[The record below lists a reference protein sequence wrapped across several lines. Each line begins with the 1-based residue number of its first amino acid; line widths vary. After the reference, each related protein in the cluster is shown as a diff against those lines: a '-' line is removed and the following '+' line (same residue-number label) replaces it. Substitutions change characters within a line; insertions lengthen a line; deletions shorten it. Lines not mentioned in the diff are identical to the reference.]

1 MLELNVAR
9 LSNVVTFEVNRPSL
23 EKAKAEVEKLR
34 KQMAAVKDIELR
46 VKTHKQSTAKAK
58 KDVDD
63 IAKKQAQAD
72 KANAKAQLAA
82 QRVVAREQKALAAR
96 KEKAELKLLDVG
108 SSISAMHRLS
118 VAEQYKAIAQAREIA
133 LQYERG
139 AISLARMNSQM
150 KRLQQQQRKIN
161 GNRNAHAKAYAPVKG
176 SGSIGGG
183 AAAVMLGGLGA
194 GATYMAMSKASEF
207 VTNSFANAETL
218 GELYSRAKLGGV
230 DVNQMNNIEQWAYK
244 NGVDSMMGEQGKR
257 KYLDQMKDVREK
269 ATKSYDEAEYVVD
282 KKTGKGE
289 WKGGDSGINTLMNEG
304 FLTKKDLKDFADNPA
319 GLVSK
324 AVQGMV
330 AKGYSDA
337 QIGSRLEDLADD
349 LMLTSKYWTR
359 SAKEVEQ
366 SAREQRE
373 SGRWVTQA
381 QQESVIKFREL
392 NNALSGL
399 SDSQGIAFVDG
410 FMKSLDPK
418 VIEEFKK
425 SMVAMLPM
433 FTKLGEA
440 IGGLVNAVM
449 KAINWL
455 MKNDEKTAAI
465 QKNLGDAPPLS
476 NEGMKQNLSNL
487 TPNQYKGAG
496 TGTTKPDNSNSLVN
510 TIKGWFT
517 PEETVGGAQAVN
529 QYTLEGQNIA
539 NLKQSAAQQAIKTP
553 SYTFAPV
560 INFNPELQVNAE
572 VPLTIE
578 SDTGRLSEFI
588 DFKSKASSAEFSKLL
603 TLGVCQAG
611 QPINHHCG
619 AV

>member
-194 GATYMAMSKASEF
+194 GAAYMAMSKASEF
-207 VTNSFANAETL
+207 VTNSFASAETL

-244 NGVDSMMGEQGKR
+244 NGVDSMMGDQGKR

-440 IGGLVNAVM
+440 VGGLLNAIM
-449 KAINWL
+449 KTINWL

-487 TPNQYKGAG
+487 TPDQYKGAG
-496 TGTTKPDNSNSLVN
+496 TGTIKPDNSNSLVN
-510 TIKGWFT
+510 TIKSWFM

-529 QYTLEGQNIA
+529 QYSLEGQNIA
-539 NLKQSAAQQAIKTP
+539 NLKQSAAQQAFKAL

-603 TLGVCQAG
+603 TLGVMSG
-611 QPINHHCG
+611 G
-619 AV
+619 STY

>member
-1 MLELNVAR
+1 MSGLELSVSTLVNK
-9 LSNVVTFEVNRPSL
+9 VTFKTDYASL
-23 EKAKAEVEKLR
+23 NKARAEVEKLR
-34 KQMAAVKDIELR
+34 KQMAAAKDIELR
-46 VKTHKQSTAKAK
+46 VKTNKRSTAKVK

-63 IAKKQAQAD
+63 IAKATAQAD

-82 QRVVAREQKALAAR
+82 QRVVAREQRALAQR

-108 SSISAMHRLS
+108 SSISAMNRLNVS
-118 VAEQYKAIAQAREIA
+118 EQYKAIAQAKAIA
-133 LQYERG
+133 HEYEKG

-194 GATYMAMSKASEF
+194 GAAFMAMNKANEF
-207 VTNSFANAETL
+207 VTNSFANAETQ

-230 DVNQMNNIEQWAYK
+230 DVNQMNNIEQWSYK
-244 NGVDSMMGEQGKR
+244 NGVDSMMGDQGRR
-257 KYLDQMKDVREK
+257 KYLDAMKDVREK

-319 GLVSK
+319 GLISK
-324 AVQGMV
+324 ATQGMV

-359 SAKEVEQ
+359 SSKEVEQ
-366 SAREQRE
+366 SAKEQRE
-373 SGRWVTQA
+373 SGRWVTKA

-392 NNALSGL
+392 NNALTGL
-399 SDSQGIAFVDG
+399 SDSQGISFVDG
-410 FMKSLDPK
+410 FMKSLDPA

-476 NEGMKQNLSNL
+476 NEGMKKNLDNL
-487 TPNQYKGAG
+487 TPDQYKGAG
-496 TGTTKPDNSNSLVN
+496 TATTAPDNSNSLFN
-510 TIKGWFT
+510 TIKGLFVNGDDS
-517 PEETVGGAQAVN
+517 PSGGQAAM
-529 QYTLEGQNIA
+529 QYDITGQNIA
-539 NLKQSAAQQAIKTP
+539 NLKNSAAQQAMQAP
-553 SYTFAPV
+553 AYTFAPV
-560 INFNPELQVNAE
+560 LNFAPELLVNAQ

-588 DFKSKASSAEFSKLL
+588 DFKSKASAAEFSKLL
-603 TLGVCQAG
+603 TLGVMSG
-611 QPINHHCG
+611 GSNY
-619 AV
+619 

>member
-1 MLELNVAR
+1 MLDLTVSR
-9 LSNVVTFEVNRPSL
+9 LSNVVTFQVDRPSL

-96 KEKAELKLLDVG
+96 KEKADLKLLDVG
-108 SSISAMHRLS
+108 SSISALHRLS

-161 GNRNAHAKAYAPVKG
+161 GNRNAHATAYAPVKG

-244 NGVDSMMGEQGKR
+244 NGVDSMMGDQGRR

-330 AKGYSDA
+330 DKGYSDA

-487 TPNQYKGAG
+487 TPDQYKGAG

-510 TIKGWFT
+510 TIKSWFM

-529 QYTLEGQNIA
+529 QYSLEGQNIA
-539 NLKQSAAQQAIKTP
+539 NLKQSAAQQALKAP

-603 TLGVCQAG
+603 TLGVMSG
-611 QPINHHCG
+611 G
-619 AV
+619 STY

>member
-1 MLELNVAR
+1 MLELNVSR
-9 LSNVVTFEVNRPSL
+9 LSNVVTFQVDRPSL

-46 VKTHKQSTAKAK
+46 VKTHKQSTSKAK

-96 KEKAELKLLDVG
+96 KEKADLKLLDVG
-108 SSISAMHRLS
+108 SSISALHRLS

-244 NGVDSMMGEQGKR
+244 NGVDSMMGDQGKR
-257 KYLDQMKDVREK
+257 KYLDQMKDVRER

-330 AKGYSDA
+330 KKGYSDA

-449 KAINWL
+449 KTINWL
-455 MKNDEKTAAI
+455 MKNDEKTEAI

-487 TPNQYKGAG
+487 TPDQYKGAG

-510 TIKGWFT
+510 TIKSWFM

-529 QYTLEGQNIA
+529 QYSLEGQNIA
-539 NLKQSAAQQAIKTP
+539 NLKQSAAQQAFKAP
-553 SYTFAPV
+553 SYTFTPV

-603 TLGVCQAG
+603 TLGVMSG
-611 QPINHHCG
+611 G
-619 AV
+619 STY

>member
-1 MLELNVAR
+1 MLDLTVSR
-9 LSNVVTFEVNRPSL
+9 LSNVVTFQVDRPSL

-161 GNRNAHAKAYAPVKG
+161 GNRNAYAKAYAPVKG

-194 GATYMAMSKASEF
+194 GAAFMAMNKANEF
-207 VTNSFANAETL
+207 VTNSFANAETQ

-244 NGVDSMMGEQGKR
+244 NGVDSMMGDQGKR

-289 WKGGDSGINTLMNEG
+289 WKGDDSGINTLMNEG
-304 FLTKKDLKDFADNPA
+304 FLTKKDLKDFADN
-319 GLVSK
+319 LVSK

-487 TPNQYKGAG
+487 TPDQYKGAG

-510 TIKGWFT
+510 TIKSWFM

-529 QYTLEGQNIA
+529 QYSLEGQNIA
-539 NLKQSAAQQAIKTP
+539 NLKQSAAQQALKAP

-603 TLGVCQAG
+603 TLGVMSG
-611 QPINHHCG
+611 G
-619 AV
+619 STY

>member
-1 MLELNVAR
+1 MLEINT
-9 LSNVVTFEVNRPSL
+9 SKIKNTVTFSVDKDSL
-23 EKAKAEVEKLR
+23 KKAKDSITGLKGFAENIKPAKLR
-34 KQMAAVKDIELR
+34 FDSVTKGYKKAQNEVDKIA
-46 VKTHKQSTAKAK
+46 QQKAK
-58 KDVDD
+58 TE
-63 IAKKQAQAD
+63 KQNQRAQA
-72 KANAKAQLAA
+72 AAARAQ
-82 QRVVAREQKALAAR
+82 ARQQQQIAAR
-96 KEKAELKLLDVG
+96 KEKAELKLLDVS

-133 LQYERG
+133 KQYEQG

-161 GNRNAHAKAYAPVKG
+161 GNRKAQLAPVKG
-176 SGSIGGG
+176 GSGNSATMGALLFGG
-183 AAAVMLGGLGA
+183 ATAAAGVMA
-194 GATYMAMSKASEF
+194 VSKASEF
-207 VTNSFANAETL
+207 MANSFANAETL

-244 NGVDSMMGEQGKR
+244 NGVDSMMGDQGRR
-257 KYLDQMKDVREK
+257 KYLDQMKDVRER

-282 KKTGKGE
+282 KKTGKGI

-324 AVQGMV
+324 AVNGMV
-330 AKGYSDA
+330 KKGYSDA

-373 SGRWVTQA
+373 SGRWVTKA

-392 NNALSGL
+392 NNSLTGL

-410 FMKSLDPK
+410 FMKSLDPA

-440 IGGLVNAVM
+440 IGGLFNAIM

-455 MKNDEKTAAI
+455 MKNDEKTDAI

-476 NEGMKQNLSNL
+476 NEGMKQHLSNL
-487 TPNQYKGAG
+487 VPDQYKGAG
-496 TGTTKPDNSNSLVN
+496 TATTTPDNSHSLFN
-510 TIKGWFT
+510 TLKGLLFDDNASSVSDVKMSVSEAPIT
-517 PEETVGGAQAVN
+517 
-529 QYTLEGQNIA
+529 
-539 NLKQSAAQQAIKTP
+539 NLKQGALNNLAMTTP
-553 SYTFAPV
+553 AYNLSPVFNLNPTFEV
-560 INFNPELQVNAE
+560 VTE
-572 VPLTIE
+572 VPLTIN
-578 SDTGRLSEFI
+578 SDTSRLSDYV
-588 DFKSKASSAEFSKLL
+588 DFTARASRDSFLKSL
-603 TLGVCQAG
+603 TLTSLSG
-611 QPINHHCG
+611 QSNG
-619 AV
+619 G

>member
-1 MLELNVAR
+1 MLELNVSR
-9 LSNVVTFEVNRPSL
+9 LSNVVTFQVDRPSL

-194 GATYMAMSKASEF
+194 GATYMAMSKAFEF

-230 DVNQMNNIEQWAYK
+230 DVNQMNDVEQWAYK

-257 KYLDQMKDVREK
+257 KYLDQMKDVRER

-410 FMKSLDPK
+410 FMKSLDPA

-455 MKNDEKTAAI
+455 MKNDEKTEAI

-487 TPNQYKGAG
+487 VPDQYKGAG
-496 TGTTKPDNSNSLVN
+496 TGTTKPDNSNSLFN

-603 TLGVCQAG
+603 TLGVMSG
-611 QPINHHCG
+611 G
-619 AV
+619 STY

>member
-1 MLELNVAR
+1 MSLDISVSTLKNT
-9 LSNVVTFEVNRPSL
+9 VTFVTDHKSL
-23 EKAKAEVEKLR
+23 NKAKAEVEKLR
-34 KQMAAVKDIELR
+34 KQMSAVKDVEIR
-46 VKTHKQSTAKAK
+46 VKTHKQSTAKTK

-72 KANAKAQLAA
+72 KANLKAQKAA
-82 QRVVAREQKALAAR
+82 QRVAAREQKALAAR

-108 SSISAMHRLS
+108 SSISAMNRLNVS
-118 VAEQYKAIAQAREIA
+118 EQYKAIAQAREIA
-133 LQYERG
+133 KQYEQG

-194 GATYMAMSKASEF
+194 GAAFLAMSKANEF
-207 VTNSFANAETL
+207 VANSFANAETQ

-257 KYLDQMKDVREK
+257 KYLDQMKDVRER

-289 WKGGDSGINTLMNEG
+289 WKGGDSGINTLLNEG
-304 FLTKKDLKDFADNPA
+304 FLTKKDLKDFANNPA
-319 GLVSK
+319 GLISK
-324 AVQGMV
+324 ATQGMV

-337 QIGSRLEDLADD
+337 QIGSRLEDLGDD

-373 SGRWVTQA
+373 SGRWITQA

-392 NNALSGL
+392 NNALTGL

-410 FMKSLDPK
+410 FMKSLDPA

-440 IGGLVNAVM
+440 VGGLLNAIM
-449 KAINWL
+449 KTINWL

-476 NEGMKQNLSNL
+476 NEGMKKNLDNL
-487 TPNQYKGAG
+487 TPDQYKGAG
-496 TGTTKPDNSNSLVN
+496 TATTAPDNSNSLFN
-510 TIKGWFT
+510 TIKGLFVSGDDS
-517 PEETVGGAQAVN
+517 PSSGQAAM
-529 QYTLEGQNIA
+529 QYDVTGQNIA
-539 NLKQSAAQQAIKTP
+539 NLKNSAAQQAMQAP
-553 SYTFAPV
+553 AYTFAPV
-560 INFNPELQVNAE
+560 LNFNPELQVNAE
-572 VPLTIE
+572 VPLTIQ
-578 SDTGRLSEFI
+578 SDTGRLSDYI
-588 DFKSKASSAEFSKLL
+588 DFKSKASAAEFSKLL
-603 TLGVCQAG
+603 TLGVMSG
-611 QPINHHCG
+611 G
-619 AV
+619 STY

>member
-1 MLELNVAR
+1 MLELNVSR
-9 LSNVVTFEVNRPSL
+9 LSNVVTFQVDRPSL

-230 DVNQMNNIEQWAYK
+230 DVNQMNDVEQWAYK

-257 KYLDQMKDVREK
+257 KYLDQMKDVRER

-410 FMKSLDPK
+410 FMKSLDPA

-455 MKNDEKTAAI
+455 MKNDEKTEAI

-476 NEGMKQNLSNL
+476 NEGMKQNISNL
-487 TPNQYKGAG
+487 VPDQYKGAG
-496 TGTTKPDNSNSLVN
+496 TGTTKPDNSNSLFN

-603 TLGVCQAG
+603 TLGVMSG
-611 QPINHHCG
+611 G
-619 AV
+619 STY

>member
-1 MLELNVAR
+1 MLDLTVSR
-9 LSNVVTFEVNRPSL
+9 LSNVVTFQVDRPSL

-194 GATYMAMSKASEF
+194 GAAYMAMSKASEF
-207 VTNSFANAETL
+207 VTNSFASAETL

-244 NGVDSMMGEQGKR
+244 NGVDSMMGDQGKR

-330 AKGYSDA
+330 KKGYSDA

-440 IGGLVNAVM
+440 VGGLLNAIM
-449 KAINWL
+449 KTINWL
-455 MKNDEKTAAI
+455 MKNDEKTEAI

-487 TPNQYKGAG
+487 VPDQYKGAG
-496 TGTTKPDNSNSLVN
+496 TGTTKPDNSNSLFN

-603 TLGVCQAG
+603 TLGVMSG
-611 QPINHHCG
+611 G
-619 AV
+619 STY